1 MGLLLLGCVVVLGSL
16 RWLFVLL
23 LLLRQRIHVGILW
36 VNVDRWLVGLGSE
49 GVVFLQVLGQMLL
62 VGLEQK

>member
-1 MGLLLLGCVVVLGSL
+1 VGLLLLECVVVLGSL
-16 RWLFVLL
+16 HWLSVLL
-23 LLLRQRIHVGILW
+23 LLLLQRIRVGILW
-36 VNVDRWLVGLGSE
+36 GNVGRWLVRLGSE